1 MRDRLCCQAVVQ
13 VRVYVSFRCFLTTKE
28 DTKLQGVKFEGTLKT
43 MMSRCMMC
51 SAIYSCRKTFEVPFE
66 YPKIQ
71 NLKTSSRLNRE
82 FVTLAL
88 AKVLKSYQKSL
99 YKSNIRW
106 HFYSLPLASNSIAKV
121 LKTIK
126 WTRK

>member
-71 NLKTSSRLNRE
+71 NRVQNILKTSSRLNRE
-82 FVTLAL
+82 FVTLPW
-88 AKVLKSYQKSL
+88 QKC
-99 YKSNIRW
+99 
-106 HFYSLPLASNSIAKV
+106 
-121 LKTIK
+121 
-126 WTRK
+126 

>member
-1 MRDRLCCQAVVQ
+1 
-13 VRVYVSFRCFLTTKE
+13 
-28 DTKLQGVKFEGTLKT
+28 
-43 MMSRCMMC
+43 MC

-71 NLKTSSRLNRE
+71 NRVQNILKTSSRLNRE

-126 WTRK
+126 WTRKSPKMSQCEY

>member
-1 MRDRLCCQAVVQ
+1 
-13 VRVYVSFRCFLTTKE
+13 
-28 DTKLQGVKFEGTLKT
+28 
-43 MMSRCMMC
+43 MC

-71 NLKTSSRLNRE
+71 NRVQNILKTSSRLNHE

-106 HFYSLPLASNSIAKV
+106 HFYSLPLGSNSIAKV

-126 WTRK
+126 WTRKSPKMSQCEY